1 SADAGAPA
9 AEEHPLARAGL
20 DGRMS
25 ADAGR
30 LLTRDEILSLLEE
43 VADRLDARG
52 VGVDVPADVVRAAA
66 FLPG

>member
-1 SADAGAPA
+1 
-9 AEEHPLARAGL
+9 
-20 DGRMS
+20 MS